1 MIDRKILTGC
11 LPLLLTSAVTLYLA
25 RENVFP
31 DETSDVQQQ
40 TRILEA
46 VEYVEDMD
54 PSLLPLSMRD
64 VIAFCLA
71 TCGLMIAA
79 GGGIGGGGILVPIYI
94 LVLNFTP
101 KQAIPLSNVTVF
113 GGALANLLLNY
124 SKRHPVANRPLID
137 WDLIL
142 VMEPMTL
149 VGALVGANLNML
161 LPDLAILL
169 SLVILL
175 TLTGYKTYHK
185 AVKLHRQ
192 EVQGWHAVKTAPEE
206 DSTEETTSD
215 SLDIEM
221 SVMEIPPPPLSWKRA
236 QSDPFVSI
244 HSVGKNKSGQRQRRS
259 FAGSDTIVSLS
270 LHRSIS
276 IISTTGETE
285 ESKESFELE
294 DVDGI
299 ALVEL
304 STQKTLPNSLREQIL
319 QEEKQPRLQSILV
332 IASLF
337 AFVLLVNILKGG
349 GALASPLGIQ
359 CGSAAFWLLEGLIVV
374 ATLAATLYAR
384 SYLLRQGRRKA
395 QADYKYLETDIK
407 WNQES
412 TLLYPA
418 ICTGAGMIAGLFGVG
433 GGLVKAPLLL
443 ALGVHPAV
451 ASATSATMILFTT
464 FTATTSFVAFGMLVW
479 DYGLVCLVIGFLAT
493 FLGQVVMNSLIQRT
507 GKSSYIAFCI
517 AGVVIVSAITM
528 TAEWIYALSTTGGHD
543 DERHAGF
550 CGQE

>member
-1 MIDRKILTGC
+1 MTYPKILKGC
-11 LPLLLTSAVTLYLA
+11 LPLLLTGAVALYLA
-25 RENVFP
+25 RESLFP
-31 DETSDVQQQ
+31 NETSDLQQQ
-40 TRILEA
+40 QRILEA
-46 VEYVEDMD
+46 VEFVDDMD
-54 PSLLPLSMRD
+54 PSLLPLNMRD
-64 VIAFCLA
+64 VIAFALA

-113 GGALANLLLNY
+113 GGAMANLLLNH

-149 VGALVGANLNML
+149 VGALVGANLNLL

-175 TLTGYKTYHK
+175 TIMGYKTYHK
-185 AVKLHRQ
+185 AMRLHRQ
-192 EVQGWHAVKTAPEE
+192 EVQGWHAIKTAPEE
-206 DSTEETTSD
+206 DSTEETNTESFD
-215 SLDIEM
+215 KDIEM
-221 SVMEIPPPPLSWKRA
+221 PVIEIPPPPPSLKRA
-236 QSDPFVSI
+236 KSDPFLSI
-244 HSVGKNKSGQRQRRS
+244 HCVGHNKSPGHRQRS
-259 FAGSDTIVSLS
+259 SCAGNDTTVT
-270 LHRSIS
+270 LHHSIS
-276 IISTTGETE
+276 IMSKTTNTEE

-294 DVDGI
+294 EDDGI

-304 STQKTLPNSLREQIL
+304 STQKAFPNSLCEQIL

-349 GALASPLGIQ
+349 GALESPFGIQ

-384 SYLLRQGRRKA
+384 SYLLHQGRRKA
-395 QADYKYLETDIK
+395 QADYKYLDTDIK

-479 DYGLVCLVIGFLAT
+479 DYGLVCLVIGFGAT
-493 FLGQVVMNSLIQRT
+493 LMGQVVMNSLIQRT

-517 AGVVIVSAITM
+517 ASVVIVSAVTM
-528 TAEWIYALSTTGGHD
+528 TTEGIYALSTGGHGD
-543 DERHAGF
+543 RHAGF